1 MVYRP
6 PLIKQLDGSTFAGSN
21 CTMASAAMS
30 AVRYHKGAN
39 PKVEGSPWYPTPRFI
54 RLKTGDK
61 SGGTTLPQA
70 DYVVRHSYEAN
81 LDVILGDK
89 WENVRERITSGEGAI
104 LQGSYSVFHGT
115 SMDASGTFKGNHA
128 IFVNEIRWNESQ
140 NRWDFLVYDPLA
152 DGRRSGIYTGPKWC
166 SDSLLAKFAG
176 KLDTNGN
183 GAILGLG
190 RAYVGYTRDTEDVI
204 VKFGA
209 SKITRKSLTAKY
221 NHINVRRAPSL
232 SSDVAYQVNVSN
244 HDTFNAYQ
252 VKTNGPLVSGSRK
265 WYGDING
272 VKWVAAKNF
281 VGE

>member
-1 MVYRP
+1 
-6 PLIKQLDGSTFAGSN
+6 
-21 CTMASAAMS
+21 MASAAMS
-30 AVRYHKGAN
+30 IVRHKRGVN
-39 PKVEGSPWYPTPRFI
+39 PKVEGSPWYPKPAFL
-54 RLKTGDK
+54 RLKTGDT

-70 DYVVRHSYEAN
+70 DRVANLYYETN
-81 LDVILGDK
+81 LDVILGDT
-89 WENVRERITSGEGAI
+89 WDHVRERITKGEGAV

-166 SDSLLAKFAG
+166 SEYLLRKFAG
-176 KLDTNGN
+176 RLDTNGN
-183 GAILGLG
+183 GALLGLG

-209 SKITRKSLTAKY
+209 TKIARKALKSRFDNVRVRRSPSLT
-221 NHINVRRAPSL
+221 
-232 SSDVAYQVNVSN
+232 SDVAYQL
-244 HDTFNAYQ
+244 DTGDNFNAYQ
-252 VKTNGPLVSGSRK
+252 VKTDGPLVSGSRK
-265 WYGDING
+265 WYGDIDG
-272 VKWVAAKNF
+272 IKWAAAKNF